1 MKQFLTIASWEFL
14 RNLRSRSFFLATFVS
29 PVIFA
34 AFVLIAALFYNQVD
48 VHQPH
53 VIGCVELSPA
63 GYCQLLSQKLNR
75 YLNRAGTMPDLIL
88 VSIQPDTTAELEH
101 YYEQLAE
108 LKSQHDSLD
117 QAYNKIKQ
125 RRNYI
130 FRQAPS
136 RKREKL
142 LRQTYEQL
150 HKTREER
157 DLAEIEYNRLKSVA
171 DSLMRQALLAKAD
184 SLLMDQ
190 VVEGYLVI
198 NPDYFASG
206 RVEFH
211 SLLPVSFLRIDPI
224 RQVLQMMILE
234 QRLQAEGISESK
246 IQEWLRPVEILKF
259 EVQGSQ
265 RREFNFLVSYLAPV
279 IVVLF
284 LFTSIFTSSGFLF
297 NGVLSE
303 KSNRVIELLLS
314 SVSHTQLLAGKI
326 VGLGCLGLFQILIW
340 MGLTY
345 LLTIGQVLRPEQV
358 DFLTLKNA
366 ALFIWY
372 FALGYLFYASIFVGI
387 GSLFSDPEDAHHLNQ
402 FMRILSILPV
412 ALALVV
418 VVYPNALFVRILSFI
433 PFLTPTIMILR
444 TPIVDVPMMDYLI
457 SSAIMVLS
465 FLFNIV
471 AGGKLFRVGSLM
483 YGKKPSLKTVLQL
496 LRAG

>member
-1 MKQFLTIASWEFL
+1 MKQFLTIASWEFW

-34 AFVLIAALFYNQVD
+34 GFVLIAALFYNQAD
-48 VHQPH
+48 VEQPR
-53 VIGCVELSPA
+53 VVGCVEFNTDA
-63 GYCQLLSQKLNR
+63 YCQMLAERLNR
-75 YLNRAGTMPDLIL
+75 YLTRAGTAPDLIL
-88 VSIQPDTTAELEH
+88 VKIQPDTSAELAG
-101 YYEQLAE
+101 YYQQLAE
-108 LKSQHDSLD
+108 LKSKHDSLD

-136 RKREKL
+136 RKRERL
-142 LRQTYEQL
+142 LRETYEQL

-157 DLAEIEYNRLKSVA
+157 DLTEIEYNRMKAVA
-171 DSLMRQALLAKAD
+171 DSLMRQALLQKAD

-190 VVEGYLVI
+190 VIEGYLVI
-198 NPDYFASG
+198 DPDYFVSG

-211 SLLPVSFLRIDPI
+211 SLLPISFLRIDPI

-234 QRLQAEGISESK
+234 QRLQAEGITKSK

-265 RREFNFLVSYLAPV
+265 RREFNFMVSYLAPV

-303 KSNRVIELLLS
+303 KTNRVIELLLS
-314 SVSHTQLLAGKI
+314 SVSHLQLLAGKI

-340 MGLTY
+340 IGLTY
-345 LLTIGQVLRPEQV
+345 LLTVGQVIHPDQV
-358 DFLTLKNA
+358 DFLTLRNA
-366 ALFIWY
+366 GLFVWY
-372 FALGYLFYASIFVGI
+372 FALGYLFYASIFVGV

-444 TPIVDVPMMDYLI
+444 TPIVDVPLLDYLL
-457 SSAIMVLS
+457 SSGVMVVS
-465 FLFNIV
+465 FLINIWL
-471 AGGKLFRVGSLM
+471 GGRLFRIGSLM
-483 YGKKPSLKTVLQL
+483 YGKKPSWKTVFQL
-496 LRAG
+496 MRAG